1 MRKQLYKF
9 IEERL
14 NELGDI
20 KHIDIWNNQLTYP
33 EEEQAFDT
41 PAVFV
46 EFAPIKWDLLGRGA
60 READVTFVLHIATDS
75 REEKWS
81 DNIEVFDLLDKISG
95 ALIGQYNDEGINA
108 ITPGESIT
116 DSDFGEL
123 MHNQEG
129 FICHVI
135 DLSMAL
141 NSRAPA
147 PKKISIALT

>member
-33 EEEQAFDT
+33 EEEQAFDI

-46 EFAPIKWDLLGRGA
+46 EFASIKWDLLGRGA
-60 READVTFVLHIATDS
+60 READVTFVLHVATDS

-123 MHNQEG
+123 MHNQES

-147 PKKISIALT
+147 PNKIKISLV